1 MKRLIDWIL
10 GKRPQ
15 PVPVRVRRMTMAQA
29 LDISRDHG
37 YNTVDWR
44 MVVC

>member
-1 MKRLIDWIL
+1 MKRLIDWLL

-29 LDISRDHG
+29 LDVSLRRG
-37 YNTVDWR
+37 YHAVDWR
-44 MVVC
+44 TVA